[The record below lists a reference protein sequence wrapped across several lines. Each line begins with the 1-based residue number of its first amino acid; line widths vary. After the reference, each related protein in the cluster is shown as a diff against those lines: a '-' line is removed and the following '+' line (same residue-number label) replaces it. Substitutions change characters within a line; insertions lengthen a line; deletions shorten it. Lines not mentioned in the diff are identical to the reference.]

1 MKTTMTFGDDEDDQW
16 KLRAARMGED
26 AISVLRA
33 LDDRM
38 RSIIKYGEQSDDVT
52 TMVEG
57 LRTLLNNECAERS
70 VDLWE

>member
-1 MKTTMTFGDDEDDQW
+1 MKTTMTFGDDEDDRW

-26 AISVLRA
+26 AIAVLRA

-38 RSIIKYGEQSDDVT
+38 RSIIKYGEQAEDVT
-52 TMVEG
+52 AMVEG

-70 VDLWE
+70 VDIWE